1 MGNKI
6 VNKGRIDELTDFVED
21 GGDVFRPGPFL
32 QALELVFPEREKLG
46 VGQPGVDL
54 VSKIALGEHFD
65 HIGQGSARNLGES
78 QDGVEQTFGRVTVRI
93 DECYSP
99 TLFEVVD
106 GHVFQQGRFAGAG
119 FSQDVDM
126 TQTVGKFDT
135 ESSRLVSVY
144 SGSKEVGIGV
154 NGIFFEDGETIGSFD
169 QGTGNGPGDV
179 GEFGINPGQV
189 PERGQFH
196 DI

>member
-65 HIGQGSARNLGES
+65 HIGQGSARNMGES
-78 QDGVEQTFGRVTVRI
+78 QDGVAQNVLEPGSPGMTVKFVKNG
-93 DECYSP
+93 DNSGGDQ
-99 TLFEVVD
+99 L
-106 GHVFQQGRFAGAG
+106 GL
-119 FSQDVDM
+119 
-126 TQTVGKFDT
+126 VG
-135 ESSRLVSVY
+135 
-144 SGSKEVGIGV
+144 VGYFKKV
-154 NGIFFEDGETIGSFD
+154 
-169 QGTGNGPGDV
+169 
-179 GEFGINPGQV
+179 
-189 PERGQFH
+189 
-196 DI
+196 